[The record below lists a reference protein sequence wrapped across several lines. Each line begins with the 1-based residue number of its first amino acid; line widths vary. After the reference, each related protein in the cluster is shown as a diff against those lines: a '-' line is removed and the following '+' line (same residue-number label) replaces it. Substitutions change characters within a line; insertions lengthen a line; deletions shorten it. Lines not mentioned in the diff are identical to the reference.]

1 MVTVRTLHMISPR
14 KFHFIK
20 DIIFIILFS
29 ARIFWKKGHRRAVCI
44 CGLAMPLS
52 HLRLYSFY
60 IDGLEAEK
68 ASKAERDS
76 VFVFHPASLDQH
88 FPDLSIQ
95 HATVHLFRP

>member
-1 MVTVRTLHMISPR
+1 MISPR
-14 KFHFIK
+14 KSYFIK
-20 DIIFIILFS
+20 DTIFIILFS

-95 HATVHLFRP
+95 NATVHLFRP